1 MMPRAKIILCMSAI
15 FWSFLLSGIV
25 SGSGSDDQTLQEKA
39 IEEPKVTGEVEEGLQ
54 KDIRDVYQEDSG
66 HTVIDGGYIDC
77 PIIKMQKDTMMLC
90 IDGCPMNGAHA
101 WNVIHPGCMYSFPGT
116 HCDHA
121 VTYTAQA
128 CLAMVAAANGQHLS
142 QDRIS
147 YFIFQDNPDTD
158 GAKAVGNLDN
168 PAGDLGHFQPVSGA
182 DILRTLNWMV
192 GVDQGAKVVEF
203 SEHLLDESQSRDD
216 YTIRDFLLPGCPII
230 MESGEARYYVVRGYA
245 IVDTYEGIQKLLY
258 INDPAYPDKSSFMPM
273 EELRG
278 VKTRFY
284 FLPTT
289 GKPMRNDEESISL
302 DSDNDGICDF
312 DEINRFYT
320 DPAKPDTDTDMVND
334 LQDIV
339 GYVFNRDGSWNY
351 RNPDMDGDGYPKQI
365 DPDNDQPGSNVI
377 DGCEDANHNGF
388 FDDNGTETDC
398 FDPSDDGN
406 RINPECTG
414 GFIRYDGH
422 IDNCDDSYEL
432 IRLIPGQGL
441 SRDYKCYFEYN
452 HTECVLVHVGTPA
465 ESIEKLASTT
475 RYSGIGQA
483 MALVTR
489 DENDG
494 YTLEFDV
501 TPDQAPAEMEFS
513 SEFSTGLDTNVTA
526 DNKDLMM
533 PLFLNDW
540 KLGPGE
546 SGTVEVTDNGYIVL
560 RGSYDLYEN
569 QLKDQP
575 QYRTQ
580 WLQMMRSHHGSAVVS
595 WEIWILEADLEKK
608 ELDLF
613 CIQNT
618 IYAWN
623 LKSPV
628 CP

>member
-1 MMPRAKIILCMSAI
+1 MMPRTKILLCMAAI
-15 FWSFLLSGIV
+15 FCSLLLLGIV
-25 SGSGSDDQTLQEKA
+25 SGSGGDGQTLQEKV
-39 IEEPKVTGEVEEGLQ
+39 IEDPKAGGETEEGLQ
-54 KDIRDVYQEDSG
+54 KDIRDVYPEDSG

-77 PIIKMQKDTMMLC
+77 PLIQMQKDTMMLC
-90 IDGCPMNGAHA
+90 IDGCPMGGPHA
-101 WNVIHPGCMYSFPGT
+101 WNVIHPGCTNTFPGT
-116 HCDHA
+116 ICDHA

-128 CLAMVAAANGQHLS
+128 SLAMVAAANGQHLS

-147 YFIFQDNPDTD
+147 YFIFQDNEDTD

-168 PAGDLGHFQPVSGA
+168 PAGDLGHYQCVTGA

-192 GVDQGAKVVEF
+192 GVEQGAKAVEF
-203 SEHLLDESQSRDD
+203 SEHLLEESQSRDD
-216 YTIRDFLLPGCPII
+216 YTIRDFLIPGCPII
-230 MESGEARYYVVRGYA
+230 MESGESRYYVVRGYA
-245 IVDTYEGIQKLLY
+245 IVDTHEGIQKLLY
-258 INDPAYPDKSSFMPM
+258 VNDPACPDKPSFKPM
-273 EELRG
+273 EQLRE

-289 GKPMRNDEESISL
+289 GKPIRNDEESISL

-365 DPDNDQPGSNVI
+365 DTDNDHVGSDVI
-377 DGCEDANHNGF
+377 DGCEDADHNGF
-388 FDDNGTETDC
+388 FDDNGMETDC
-398 FDPSDDGN
+398 FDPSDDGD
-406 RINPECTG
+406 RVNPECTG

-441 SRDYKCYFEYN
+441 NRDYDCFFKYN
-452 HTECVLVHVGTPA
+452 HTDCVLVQVGPPS
-465 ESIEKLASTT
+465 ESIERLESTT
-475 RYSGIGQA
+475 KYSGIGRA
-483 MALVTR
+483 MAQVTR

-501 TPDQAPAEMEFS
+501 TPDKAPATMQFN
-513 SEFSTGLDTNVTA
+513 SEFISGFDSYATLKST
-526 DNKDLMM
+526 DLMM

-546 SGTVEVTDNGYIVL
+546 SGKVEVTDNGYIVL

-569 QLKDQP
+569 QLADQP
-575 QYRTQ
+575 QYQLQ

-595 WEIWILEADLEKK
+595 WEIWILESDLEKSK
-608 ELDLF
+608 
-613 CIQNT
+613 
-618 IYAWN
+618 
-623 LKSPV
+623 
-628 CP
+628 